1 MAMVKKSMD
10 GNEAAAYASYAFTE
24 VATIYPITP
33 SSPMANHV
41 DEWSANG
48 KKNLFGTSVK
58 LMEMQAE
65 SGACGALQGAA
76 EAGALATTYT
86 SAQGLMLMI
95 PPMYRIAGLLLP
107 AVMHVAAR
115 SVATSTVSIF
125 GDHQDVMACRQTGWA
140 QLASS
145 SVQECMDL
153 GAVAHLSAIKGHIPV
168 QHFFDGF
175 RTSHE
180 IQKIDVLDYDE
191 LRDLIDYVE
200 LRKFRDRALNPEHPT
215 IRNSGENDDVFFQ
228 HHEASNPYYIAFPG
242 IVEEYMNKMS
252 ALTGRDYKLFNYYG
266 APDADR
272 VVIAMGSVCEAA
284 REMVE
289 YLNAK
294 GEKVGFIQVHL
305 YRPFSMK
312 HLLAAI
318 PSSCTVL
325 TTLDRT
331 KEPGALGEPLY
342 EDVGSAILEGGRT
355 GIRLLGGRYGL
366 SSKDTT
372 PAQLKAVYDNMKGEQ
387 KNHFTVGIVDDVTNT
402 SLPVGENIVT
412 AGESI
417 ISCKFWGL
425 GSDGTVG
432 ANKNSC
438 KIIGDN
444 TDQYVQ
450 AYFQYDAKK
459 SGGLTRSHLRF
470 GHEPIRSTYYVT
482 MADFV
487 ACHKQSY
494 MHTFDIANEV
504 KPGGTFL
511 LNTHWKGEE
520 LEANLTNRTKRILA
534 QRKVNFYTINATGI
548 AAEIGLGNRTSTVL
562 QAAFFK
568 LSGVLPIDKAE
579 EYMKAAAVKTFSKK
593 GEKIVNMNLA
603 AIERGLTDAVKI
615 EIPESWASLED
626 EVRTPDKKLPKYVRE
641 ILIPMDRAEGDLL
654 PVSTFKDYADGIMP
668 IDAARF
674 EKRGVADNVPVW
686 DPSKCIGCNRC
697 SLVCPH
703 AAIRPFLFTETE
715 AATAPLSCVTKK
727 AVGKGFEALR
737 YRIQVDPLDC
747 QGCGSC
753 ANVCPAKEKALT
765 MVPLETQLEE
775 QKNWEHCLTLSEKVN
790 PMNRFSAK
798 GSQYEQP
805 LYEFSG
811 ACPGCGETPYIKLL
825 TQLFGDRMYAANATG
840 CSQAYGFFAPTFPQT
855 VTKRGFGPA
864 FSNSLFEN
872 NAEFA
877 LGISLSV
884 DQLREK
890 TKMHARAAIDTT
902 KDQVLKAALQA
913 WLDHGDENEHT
924 VYLSDAVRVALA
936 NTDDNSEHVAYVK
949 RRQDTLTKK
958 AVWMIGGDGW
968 AYDIGFGGLDH
979 VMASGLD
986 LNVLVLDNE
995 LYANTGGQS
1004 SKATPVGASVQFAAA
1019 GKGTPKKDLGLILS
1033 NYGYVY
1039 VAQVNLGANPEHTIK
1054 CLKEAAAYK
1063 GPSIVIAYA
1072 PCINHGVT
1080 RGMGKAMEEGKAATE
1095 CGFWPL
1101 FHYNPNHEQA
1111 GKNPFV
1117 LDSGEPNGKLHE
1129 FMMGENR
1136 FASLTRTFPER
1147 AEILF
1152 AEAEE
1157 FTKRRYA
1164 KYKHLA
1170 GQDFPEGRAQERII

>member
-1 MAMVKKSMD
+1 MLRKSMD

-41 DEWSANG
+41 DEWAAKG
-48 KKNLFGTSVK
+48 KKNLFGMPVK

-65 SGACGALQGAA
+65 AGACAAMQGAL
-76 EAGALATTYT
+76 EAGALGTTYT

-115 SVATSTVSIF
+115 SVATEAVSIF
-125 GDHQDVMACRQTGWA
+125 GDHQDVMACRQIGWA

-153 GAVAHLSAIKGHIPV
+153 GAVAHLAAIKGHLPV

-180 IQKIDVLDYDE
+180 IQKIDVLDYEDLGKMLDWDE
-191 LRDLIDYVE
+191 LK
-200 LRKFRDRALNPEHPT
+200 KFRDRSLNPEHPT
-215 IRNSGENDDVFFQ
+215 IRNSGENDDIFFQ
-228 HHEASNPYYIAFPG
+228 HREASNPTYDAFPAV
-242 IVEEYMNKMS
+242 VEEYMAKMS
-252 ALTGRDYKLFNYYG
+252 ALTGRDYKLFNYFG
-266 APDADR
+266 DPKAER
-272 VVIAMGSVCEAA
+272 VIVAMGSVCQCAQE
-284 REMVE
+284 VVN
-289 YLNAK
+289 YLCER
-294 GEKVGFIQVHL
+294 GEKVGLIQVRL
-305 YRPFSMK
+305 YRPFSLK
-312 HLLAAI
+312 HFLGAI
-318 PSSCTVL
+318 PKSCKVL

-342 EDVGSAILEGGRT
+342 EDVSAALAESDLKLQ
-355 GIRLLGGRYGL
+355 LLGGRYGL

-372 PAQLKAVYDNMKGEQ
+372 PAQIKAVFDNMAGEK
-387 KNHFTVGIVDDVTNT
+387 KNHFTVGINDDVTHL

-412 AGESI
+412 SGKSI

-470 GHEPIRSTYYVT
+470 GHEPIQSSYYVT

-494 MHTFDIANEV
+494 MFTYDIVNEV
-504 KPGGTFL
+504 KPGGIFL
-511 LNTHWKGEE
+511 LNTRWKGKTLEE
-520 LEANLTNRTKRILA
+520 NLPNRAKRLLA
-534 QRKVNFYTINATGI
+534 TRKVQFYTIDATDI
-548 AAEIGLGNRTSTVL
+548 AEEIGLGNRTSTVL

-568 LSGVLPIDKAE
+568 LSGVLPIDYAE
-579 EYMKAAAVKTFSKK
+579 EYMKQAAIKTFSKK

-603 AIERGLTDAVKI
+603 AIERGLTDMVKI
-615 EIPESWASLED
+615 DVPAEWADLKDEPLKIDSDLPE
-626 EVRTPDKKLPKYVRE
+626 YVRKV
-641 ILIPMDRAEGDLL
+641 LIPMNRADGDNI
-654 PVSTFKDYADGIMP
+654 PVSTFSQYADGVMP
-668 IDAARF
+668 ISMAKY

-686 DPSKCIGCNRC
+686 DPDKCIGCNRC

-703 AAIRPFLFTETE
+703 GAIRPFLFTEEE
-715 AATAPLSCVTKK
+715 AAAAPASCVTKK
-727 AVGKGFEALR
+727 AVGKGFEGLR
-737 YRIQVDPLDC
+737 YRIQVGVLDC

-753 ANVCPAKEKALT
+753 VNVCPAKEKALH
-765 MVPLETQLEE
+765 MVPLDDVRAE
-775 QKNWEHCLTLSEKVN
+775 QKNWDHCLTLSEKPN
-790 PMNRFSAK
+790 PMNKFSAK

-805 LYEFSG
+805 LYEFAG

-825 TQLFGDRMYAANATG
+825 TQLFGDRMYTANATG

-855 VTKRGFGPA
+855 VNKRGFGPA

-877 LGISLSV
+877 LGISLSAE
-884 DQLREK
+884 QLREQ
-890 TKMHARAAIDTT
+890 TALHARAVIEKSGDE
-902 KDQVLKAALQA
+902 KLKAALQR
-913 WLDHGDENEHT
+913 WLDEGENVDKT
-924 VYLSDAVRVALA
+924 VEVADAVREALA
-936 NTDDNSEHVAYVK
+936 ETKEQSADIDYIRSRE
-949 RRQDTLTKK
+949 DTLTKK
-958 AVWMIGGDGW
+958 AIWMVGGDGW
-968 AYDIGFGGLDH
+968 AYDIGYGGLDH
-979 VMASGLD
+979 VLASGLD
-986 LNVLVLDNE
+986 LNVLVMDNE
-995 LYANTGGQS
+995 LYANTGGQA
-1004 SKATPVGASVQFAAA
+1004 SKATPIGAAVQFAAA
-1019 GKGTPKKDLGLILS
+1019 GKATPKKDMGVILS

-1039 VAQVNLGANPEHTIK
+1039 VAQINLGANPEHAIR
-1054 CLKEAAAYK
+1054 CLKEAAAYH

-1072 PCINHGVT
+1072 PCINHGLSK
-1080 RGMGKAMEEGKAATE
+1080 GMSQVMDEAKAATE

-1101 FHYNPNHEQA
+1101 YHYNPDLEKD
-1111 GKNPFV
+1111 GGNPFV
-1117 LDSGEPNGKLHE
+1117 LDSGEPNGKLRE
-1129 FMMGENR
+1129 YMMGEVR
-1136 FASLTRTFPER
+1136 FSSLTRTFPER
-1147 AEILF
+1147 AELLF
-1152 AEAEE
+1152 AQAED
-1157 FTKRRYA
+1157 FTMRRYA
-1164 KYKHLA
+1164 KYKRLA
-1170 GQDFPEGRAQERII
+1170 SK